1 LRSSKVSRRKGGTI
15 SSRNPNNG
23 YVHRKTAIAGKP
35 APTLNRIHNTIIPGE
50 KKPADQ
56 AGLGFPANNAGLHV
70 TTQQTFRPTFSQAT
84 FLQPIR
90 TTLRQATLLQTI
102 RTTFRHT
109 TFQQTLRAAFSHTT
123 LQQTLRAAFRHTT
136 LQQTLRATFSHT
148 IPLQPLS
155 PTFSNQRM
163 SKSIYSQYR
172 KSKSKQDLAFH
183 DDVLQVF

>member
-1 LRSSKVSRRKGGTI
+1 M
-15 SSRNPNNG
+15 
-23 YVHRKTAIAGKP
+23 
-35 APTLNRIHNTIIPGE
+35 IPGE

-84 FLQPIR
+84 FLQP
-90 TTLRQATLLQTI
+90 L

-109 TFQQTLRAAFSHTT
+109 TFQQTLRTT
-123 LQQTLRAAFRHTT
+123 FRHTT
-136 LQQTLRATFSHT
+136 LQQPFRPTFSHT

-155 PTFSNQRM
+155 TPFSNQRM
-163 SKSIYSQYR
+163 SKSIDSHYR

-183 DDVLQVF
+183 DDVLQVFKLSVSGYGFDVTRRSF